1 VFQTNELALQT
12 DRGADDG
19 AAIDPRVAAMTAD
32 EPDGQ
37 LTTWTLAAIK
47 ARNMALEGYC
57 ETQGCGQFYVFN
69 LDALIEKFGEVYRV
83 PEYLPVD
90 CMECGGR
97 VKFKLAMVPPVE

>member
-1 VFQTNELALQT
+1 MA
-12 DRGADDG
+12 
-19 AAIDPRVAAMTAD
+19 AD
-32 EPDGQ
+32 ERDGQ

-69 LDALIEKFGEVYRV
+69 LDALIEKFGEEYRV
-83 PEYLPVD
+83 PEYVPVE

-97 VKFKLAMVPPVE
+97 MKFKLAMMRPIE